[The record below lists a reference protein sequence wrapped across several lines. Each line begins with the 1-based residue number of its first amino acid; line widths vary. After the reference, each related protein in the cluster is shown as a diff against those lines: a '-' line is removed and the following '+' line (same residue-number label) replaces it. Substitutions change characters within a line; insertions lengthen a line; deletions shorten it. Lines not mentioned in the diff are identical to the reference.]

1 MWLLI
6 AFIAIPIIEIALF
19 LEVGGLIGTWPTL
32 GIVILTA
39 VTGSYLMRI
48 QGALALS
55 SLQSSF
61 REMRDPTAPIANGA
75 LILFAGALLI
85 TPGFFTDTFGILL
98 LIPAFRTLLIK
109 SIGARINV
117 QGFSASAGA
126 SASHGAPRHPHDKD
140 VIDGDYA
147 EVKTDAPEID
157 GPSGWTKD

>member
-1 MWLLI
+1 MWLLV

-32 GIVILTA
+32 GIVVLTA

-48 QGALALS
+48 QGAHALS

-61 REMRDPTAPIANGA
+61 RDMRDPTAPIANGA

-85 TPGFFTDTFGILL
+85 TPGFFTDTLGIFL
-98 LIPAFRTLLIK
+98 LIPPFRAMVIK
-109 SIGARINV
+109 FVGARINV
-117 QGFSASAGA
+117 QGFAAS
-126 SASHGAPRHPHDKD
+126 STHSTRPRHDED

-147 EVKTDAPEID
+147 EVTTDAPEID